1 MQPDV
6 IIDDTTNLTPD
17 DPSPEAQWREI
28 AAHLRDMADRAEAGQ
43 YGWLYI
49 AARPVDAD
57 GATDEDLFAQGE
69 GVGELTACL
78 TATIENIGATLAEV
92 S

>member
-6 IIDDTTNLTPD
+6 IIDDTPDLTPD

-28 AAHLRDMADRAEAGQ
+28 AAHLRAMADRAEAGQ

>member
-1 MQPDV
+1 MTPDV
-6 IIDDTTNLTPD
+6 IIDDTPNLTPD

-28 AAHLRDMADRAEAGQ
+28 AAHLRDMADRASRGE
-43 YGWLYI
+43 YHWLYI
-49 AARPVDAD
+49 AARPMDAD
-57 GATDEDLFAQGE
+57 GATDEDLYVCGAA
-69 GVGELTACL
+69 VPELTACL